1 MGDQEHGAVERPERL
16 LELLDRGQ
24 VEVVRRFVE
33 HEAVDAGDREQRED
47 SARAFA
53 GRECA
58 RRSQHMFRAES
69 ELRERRTA
77 RRRVRTGRALERVHQ
92 VPVAGEGVARLLEPA
107 EDDGRPEP
115 LRSRIEGQLAQEGVQ
130 QGRLAAAVGAEDRD
144 ALAVADL
151 EVDRT
156 EHERH
161 PAVPLPLRAAPR
173 RPHSVVRSRR
183 PCGAPTRPTASRPRS
198 LRGAPARGRSR
209 APCRRA
215 ARSTAYGSDG

>member
-58 RRSQHMFRAES
+58 RRSQHVFRAES

-77 RRRVRTGRALERVHQ
+77 RRRVRTATRAGTRPSAFPSPVKVSRACSSRPSTTDGPSRC
-92 VPVAGEGVARLLEPA
+92 VPA
-107 EDDGRPEP
+107 
-115 LRSRIEGQLAQEGVQ
+115 SSGQLAQECVQ
-130 QGRLAAAVGAEDRD
+130 QASSCRCRWRRGSRRARRSRSRGRSVRA
-144 ALAVADL
+144 
-151 EVDRT
+151 RT
-156 EHERH
+156 S
-161 PAVPLPLRAAPR
+161 PR
-173 RPHSVVRSRR
+173 RTTAASSRATTS
-183 PCGAPTRPTASRPRS
+183 P
-198 LRGAPARGRSR
+198 LRGAVATSMRSSH
-209 APCRRA
+209 PTHGF
-215 ARSTAYGSDG
+215 STAVRFEPLQRAVGRALPSPASCSLDCVRK